1 LPEQLTLTYERV
13 SSLRYGE
20 NPHQSASF
28 YREALPKAGSLT
40 EAEQLG
46 GKELSYNNIADTD
59 AAIAL
64 LKEFSE
70 PTVVAIKH
78 ANPCGVGS
86 ADTLLEAWTKAY
98 EADTVSIFGG
108 IVALNRTVTAD
119 VADQMKEIFL
129 EVIVAPDYAADA
141 LEILQKKKNLRLLKL
156 PAVAE
161 PIAAGEQMIKHVYG
175 GLLVQDQ
182 DTQVLPEAGYT
193 VVTEAQPSDDDKED
207 LVFAMKVVKHV
218 KSNAIVLV
226 KNRQTVGIGPG
237 QPNRITSAGIAIANA
252 GEKAKGSILGS
263 DAFFPFADTVQA
275 AAAAGIAAIIQ
286 PGGSMR
292 DQESIEACN
301 QAKIPMAFTGMRH
314 FRH

>member
-1 LPEQLTLTYERV
+1 
-13 SSLRYGE
+13 
-20 NPHQSASF
+20 
-28 YREALPKAGSLT
+28 
-40 EAEQLG
+40 
-46 GKELSYNNIADTD
+46 
-59 AAIAL
+59 
-64 LKEFSE
+64 
-70 PTVVAIKH
+70 
-78 ANPCGVGS
+78 
-86 ADTLLEAWTKAY
+86 LLEAWTKSLRS
-98 EADTVSIFGG
+98 DTVSIFGG
-108 IVALNRTVTAD
+108 IEALNRTVTAD

-237 QPNRITSAGIAIANA
+237 QPTGSHRPDCHCQCRGESQRIHSR
-252 GEKAKGSILGS
+252 LGCFLPLCRYS
-263 DAFFPFADTVQA
+263 PGRSRCRHCSHHPAWRIDA
-275 AAAAGIAAIIQ
+275 
-286 PGGSMR
+286 
-292 DQESIEACN
+292 
-301 QAKIPMAFTGMRH
+301 
-314 FRH
+314 